1 MRFIVAIAVAAVLG
15 LTAAAARAETPVK
28 IRTGWITTPTS
39 LAPILFAKP
48 ELAPHL
54 GKSYTLDPVHFAGTA
69 PMITAL
75 ATGELDIAELAF
87 ASFGNA
93 VQNGHMND
101 LRIIADELQDG
112 HPGYLSNGFLVLKDS
127 PIKTIHDL
135 KGKTIATNVIGAGT
149 DIATR
154 AYLRRIGLEAGRDY
168 TVIEGNFFAMI
179 PMLTEHKADLVTTI
193 PATINDPRSLAV
205 ARVLF
210 DLKDAMGGVTQIL
223 MRVARA
229 SYVAKHRAALVDYFE
244 DEIREL
250 HWYLD
255 PKNHDAAVTIV
266 SNYTKIPKARL
277 DPWLFTTKDTYRDPN
292 DLPDLAALQRNL
304 KTQKEAGFLKI
315 DIDVKKY
322 ADLSLVKEAG
332 RRVNG
337 EARRGMK

>member
-1 MRFIVAIAVAAVLG
+1 MRFLIGVIVAAVLSLG
-15 LTAAAARAETPVK
+15 AGVARADEPVK
-28 IRTGWITTPTS
+28 IKTGWITVPTS

-48 ELAPHL
+48 GLATHL
-54 GKSYTLDPVHFAGTA
+54 SKSYTLEPLHFAGTA

-75 ATGELDIAELAF
+75 ATGQLDIAELAF

-93 VQNGHMND
+93 IQNGHMTD

-154 AYLRRIGLEAGRDY
+154 AYLRRIGLEADRDY
-168 TVIEGNFFAMI
+168 SVIEGNFFAMI
-179 PMLTEHKADLVTTI
+179 PLLTSHKADLVTTI
-193 PATINDPRSLAV
+193 PATMNDPRSLKV
-205 ARVLF
+205 GRVLF
-210 DLKDAMGGVTQIL
+210 TLKDAMGGPTQIL
-223 MRVARA
+223 LRVARA
-229 SYVAKHRAALVDYFE
+229 GFVAKHRAALVDYFE

-277 DPWLFTTKDTYRDPN
+277 EPWLFTKKDTYRNPN
-292 DLPDLAALQRNL
+292 DIPDLEALARNL
-304 KTQKEAGFLKI
+304 KAQKEAGFLKI
-315 DIDVKKY
+315 DIDVDKFV
-322 ADLSLVKEAG
+322 DLSLVKEAG
-332 RRVNG
+332 KRVN
-337 EARRGMK
+337 K

>member
-229 SYVAKHRAALVDYFE
+229 GYVAKHRAALVDYFE

-250 HWYLD
+250 HWYVD
-255 PKNHDAAVTIV
+255 PQNHEAAVAIV

-292 DLPDLAALQRNL
+292 LMPNLEALQRNIDTTREL
-304 KTQKEAGFLKI
+304 GFVKKKI
-315 DIDVKKY
+315 EIQKY
-322 ADLSLVKEAG
+322 ADLSLAKEAL
-332 RRVNG
+332 
-337 EARRGMK
+337 ARLKK

>member
-1 MRFIVAIAVAAVLG
+1 MRFVMGMIVALALSLG
-15 LTAAAARAETPVK
+15 TMAARADEPVK
-28 IRTGWITTPTS
+28 IKTGWITVPVS

-48 ELAPHL
+48 ELARHY
-54 GKSYTLDPVHFAGTA
+54 GKTYTLEPIHFAGTA

-93 VQNGHMND
+93 IQNGHMTD

-112 HPGYLSNGFLVLKDS
+112 HPGYLSNGFLVLKDG

-135 KGKTIATNVIGAGT
+135 KGKTLATNVIGAGT

-168 TVIEGNFFAMI
+168 SVVEANFFAMI
-179 PMLTEHKADLVTTI
+179 PMLISHKADLVTTI
-193 PATINDPRSLAV
+193 PNTMNDPKAREDG
-205 ARVLF
+205 RVLF
-210 DLKDAMGGVTQIL
+210 DLKDAMGGPTQIL

-229 SYVAKHRAALVDYFE
+229 GFVAKHRAALIDYFE

-250 HWYLD
+250 HWYID
-255 PKNHDAAVTIV
+255 PKNHDAVVTVV
-266 SNYTKIPKARL
+266 SNYTKIPKAKL
-277 DPWLFTTKDTYRDPN
+277 EPWLFTHEDSYRDPN

-304 KTQKEAGFLKI
+304 KVQKEAGFLKI

-332 RRVNG
+332 KRVN
-337 EARRGMK
+337 E